1 MILGRLFQICG
12 GASPEPVVRYI
23 ADYPDERIALT
34 QPTRTPVMEAEVLPV
49 LKKLGLAGQYYE
61 PEDLLGVLQRRLGLE
76 LKVLTIEDQLWCKS
90 MLREGVRGA
99 IRLVEDTN
107 RGELWIPKDLDREE
121 YADVMFHELAHV
133 VAAHPIPLRLGEKT
147 GQVRFWLPQK
157 RFTNRRPPFDLAACE
172 WDAHMRKQM
181 LRWCEEDAD
190 SWAEHLR
197 TFGAYGPR
205 TYFRE
210 TVLFAP

>member
-1 MILGRLFQICG
+1 MILGRLFPVLG
-12 GASPEPVVRYI
+12 TKNPRPVVTYA
-23 ADYPDERIALT
+23 ADYPDDPFG
-34 QPTRTPVMEAEVLPV
+34 PTYPARKPVTEAEVFPA
-49 LKKLGLAGQYYE
+49 LKKLGLAGRYYE
-61 PEDLLGVLQRRLGLE
+61 PEDLIAELHRRLELE
-76 LKVLTIEDQLWCKS
+76 LKVVTVEDQLWCKR
-90 MLREGVRGA
+90 MLTEGVRGA
-99 IRLVEDTN
+99 IRVFENTN

-133 VAAHPIPLRLGEKT
+133 VAAHPIPLRRDDET
-147 GQVRFWLPQK
+147 GRARFWLPQK

-172 WDAHMRKQM
+172 QDADLRKQL